1 MAATP
6 ETPFA
11 TIAVLAAKLE
21 ATTKRLEKRR
31 LIGEYLTSIRPDE
44 IPAAALL
51 LVGRIFPEADQKALN
66 VGWRTLEKAL
76 GETRQSTLVPNPFT
90 ILEVQR
96 AFDAIAA
103 TSGKDSVARKRRLL
117 ESLFGRT
124 TPREREWL
132 LRSMFTDMRIGVNDG
147 VLLEALADAARV
159 DADLVRLAHMF
170 TGDLGRT
177 AAVAVLEGE
186 AGLRALS
193 LRLFTPVKPMMA
205 EIAGDLQEVLDE
217 HGGETALEYKF
228 DGARIQIHKR
238 GDEVRVF
245 SRRLTDVT
253 ASVPEVLEI
262 ARRIPAKEFLVE
274 GEVVALDAR
283 GRPRPFQDLM
293 RRFRRVHE
301 IEALRRDIPLRLY
314 LFDVVYKDGDVLIGR
329 PYRERWEVLASL
341 VSPDLLAPR
350 VLATDVSRIE
360 SFLKEALDA
369 GHEGLMAKALD
380 SDYAPGKRGKKW
392 FKIKPVETLDCAIVA
407 AEWGH
412 GRRTGTLS
420 NVHLAVR
427 GGPTGEWA
435 MIGKTFK
442 GLTDAERLAM
452 TDRLQE
458 LKLSEDGWTV
468 YVRPEIIVEVGYN
481 EIQRSPHYPSGFALR
496 FARITRVR
504 DDKGPRD
511 ADTYERLQ
519 SLYNRQF
526 ERKGAAVQEP

>member
-1 MAATP
+1 MAAP
-6 ETPFA
+6 ETPFS
-11 TIAVLAAKLE
+11 TIATLAAKLA

-31 LIGEYLTSIRPDE
+31 LIADYLSFLRPDE
-44 IPAAALL
+44 IPPAVLL
-51 LVGRIFPEADQKALN
+51 LVGKIFPEREQKALN
-66 VGWRTLEKAL
+66 VGWATLDKAL
-76 GETRQSTLVPNPFT
+76 KDTRQSTLVPNPLT
-90 ILEVQR
+90 IVEVQR

-103 TSGKDSVARKRRLL
+103 TTGKDSVAKKRRLL

-124 TPREREWL
+124 TPPEREWL
-132 LRSMFTDMRIGVNDG
+132 LRSMFVDMRIGVNDG
-147 VLLEALADAARV
+147 IMLEALADAAHV

-177 AAVAVLEGE
+177 AAIAVLEGE
-186 AGLRALS
+186 PGLRALS
-193 LRLFTPVKPMMA
+193 LRLFIPVKPMMA
-205 EIAGDLQEVLDE
+205 EMAGDLQDVLAA

-228 DGARIQIHKR
+228 DGARIQIHRR
-238 GDEVRVF
+238 GEEVRVF

-253 ASVPEVLEI
+253 PSVPEVVEVARGI
-262 ARRIPAKEFLVE
+262 AAKEFLVE
-274 GEVVALDAR
+274 GEVVALDAQ

-301 IEALRRDIPLRLY
+301 IEELRREIPLRLY
-314 LFDVVYKDGDVLIGR
+314 LFDIVYKDGVVLVGK
-329 PYRERWEVLASL
+329 PYRERWEILSALA
-341 VSPDLLAPR
+341 PADLLAPR
-350 VLATDVSRIE
+350 VLVTEVTRIE
-360 SFLKEALDA
+360 SFLKEAMDA

-380 SDYAPGKRGKKW
+380 SEYTPGKRGKRW

-427 GGPTGEWA
+427 GGPTGDWA

-452 TDRLQE
+452 TERLKE
-458 LKLSEDGWTV
+458 LKTSEDRWTV
-468 YVRPEIIVEVGYN
+468 YVRPEIVVEITYN
-481 EIQRSPHYPSGFALR
+481 EIQRSPHYSSKYALR
-496 FARITRVR
+496 FARITRTR
-504 DDKGPRD
+504 DDKGPQD
-511 ADTYERLQ
+511 ADTYERLEF
-519 SLYNRQF
+519 LYRLQF